1 VNEVTA
7 IVLVIVVCIF
17 VIAVRRATDR
27 VASLRVGGAVL
38 ERRSPEWH
46 DAAWK
51 IDRTIEI
58 FRDNLDSDKLAPGK
72 ERYTH
77 YYIAY
82 LYEIGRAICVHNE
95 VEYSPMMLTS
105 ILSEAVRLYG
115 GGEDELR
122 EGERRVTQILASE
135 IGRRGA
141 EEGLADGAYAVDP
154 RNPGPYWQHIAAYFE
169 S

>member
-1 VNEVTA
+1 MDDITA
-7 IVLVIVVCIF
+7 ILLVVVIYIVVM
-17 VIAVRRATDR
+17 ALRRAAKRKANPRT
-27 VASLRVGGAVL
+27 GGTAL
-38 ERRSPEWH
+38 GRRSPAWN
-46 DAAWK
+46 DAARK
-51 IDRTIEI
+51 INHTIEL
-58 FRDNLDSDKLAPGK
+58 FRDNLDSDKLAPGN
-72 ERYTH
+72 EPYTQ

-82 LYEIGRAICVHNE
+82 LYEVGRAVCVHNE
-95 VEYSPMMLTS
+95 VEYSPMMLTP

-122 EGERRVTQILASE
+122 EGERTLNQVLASE